1 MHIINA
7 LLLAAMALTSVF
19 QDTQSYEWNKKST
32 LTAEGPVE
40 FPGIVLDPGV
50 YVVKLK
56 ESGDKRSVVEIL
68 NTDESKVLASV
79 VAIPDHRMKPDDN
92 AEFVF
97 HEVKSNGPT
106 PVRSWFYSGDLV
118 GLEFIYPK
126 PRAKQIAQ
134 DTDDHVMASNDSS
147 KESPIVAVTPNGREI
162 VIEDPAAVQTAR
174 RKPQ

>member
-1 MHIINA
+1 MHIFNA
-7 LLLAAMALTSVF
+7 LLFVAMAATSVF

-40 FPGIVLDPGV
+40 FPGVVLEPGV
-50 YVVKLK
+50 YIVKLK
-56 ESGDKRSVVEIL
+56 ESGDKRSIVEIL
-68 NTDESKVLASV
+68 NKDETQVLASV
-79 VAIPDHRMKPDDN
+79 IAIPDHRMKPDDN

-97 HEVKSNGPT
+97 HEVQSKGPA
-106 PVRSWFYSGDLV
+106 PVRSWFYTGDIV

-126 PRAKQIAQ
+126 ARAKQIAL

-147 KESPIVAVTPNGREI
+147 KESPIVAITPNGREI
-162 VIEDPAAVQTAR
+162 IIDDPAAVQTAR